1 MSSRQWTLV
10 VWGVLGLVVLA
21 GLVVAGVSRGRFPGP
36 DALARRITATRSGR
50 VALVVAWMWLGWHLF
65 AR

>member
-1 MSSRQWTLV
+1 MISHQWTLL

-21 GLVVAGVSRGRFPGP
+21 LLASALLTRGRFPGP
-36 DALARRITATRSGR
+36 GALVVRITATNAGR
-50 VALVVAWMWLGWHLF
+50 ALVVVGWAWLGWHLF